1 MMSKKLKTSWKN
13 REIMRRLLFVL
24 LLVPLICGLYWNW
37 VIKKRKAFIVG
48 IALLVLD
55 IIYNTIIVSIK
66 VRSNVPY
73 MPLTRDNIPLYERIL
88 YIIYNVMF
96 WIAMITILVKLCRDN
111 SKRIKIVPI
120 AISIVYLLIIV
131 RLFDA
136 IINVGINRY
145 EFNGYI
151 ISKAAETCLIGSVII
166 NLFVYTVYK
175 DKENLIKE
183 ESKDDSLNS

>member
-1 MMSKKLKTSWKN
+1 M
-13 REIMRRLLFVL
+13 
-24 LLVPLICGLYWNW
+24 
-37 VIKKRKAFIVG
+37 
-48 IALLVLD
+48 
-55 IIYNTIIVSIK
+55 
-66 VRSNVPY
+66 
-73 MPLTRDNIPLYERIL
+73 
-88 YIIYNVMF
+88 
-96 WIAMITILVKLCRDN
+96 
-111 SKRIKIVPI
+111 
-120 AISIVYLLIIV
+120 YLLIIV